1 MLRAILEEIN
11 HLFMASWEKNGSSF
25 WPVWQENK
33 VFTVLLAILLVY
45 STVWVGAQIKK
56 TVREVRYVGFADQAA
71 PTITVSATGKATVV
85 PDIATVDMSVVQNAS
100 TAAGAQQ
107 ETSTVMNAVLD
118 ALYALEI
125 SKEDIQTS
133 AFNTSELYDYDV
145 SPAKV
150 VGYQSTQTLT
160 VKIRN
165 TDRIASVLDAAPK
178 KGATSVSGIRYSID
192 DETDLLATA
201 RAEAITK
208 ARAQARAIAAAT
220 NSSIGHMV
228 GYSESRGGGAMP
240 MYLQVSDSMKSVES
254 AMPTVEVGTQDVEMT
269 VYIVYALN

>member
-1 MLRAILEEIN
+1 
-11 HLFMASWEKNGSSF
+11 MASWEKNGSSF

-33 VFTVLLAILLVY
+33 IFTVLLAILLVY
-45 STVWVGAQIKK
+45 STVWIGAQIKK
-56 TVREVRYVGFADQAA
+56 TVREVRHVGFADQAA
-71 PTITVSATGKATVV
+71 PTVTVSATGKVTMA

-100 TAAGAQQ
+100 TAADAQQ
-107 ETSTVMNAVLD
+107 ETSTVMNKVLG

-125 SKEDIQTS
+125 PKEDIQTS
-133 AFNTSELYDYDV
+133 VFNTSELYDYDV

-165 TDRIASVLDAAPK
+165 TDLIASVLDAAPK
-178 KGATSVSGIRYSID
+178 NGATSVSSIRYSID

-201 RAEAITK
+201 RAEAIAK
-208 ARAQARAIAAAT
+208 AKAQAKAIAAAT
-220 NSSIGHMV
+220 NSSLGRMV
-228 GYSESRGGGAMP
+228 GYSESRGGGAVP
-240 MYLQVSDSMKSVES
+240 MYLQASDSMKNAE
-254 AMPTVEVGTQDVEMT
+254 AMMPTVEVGTQDIEMT